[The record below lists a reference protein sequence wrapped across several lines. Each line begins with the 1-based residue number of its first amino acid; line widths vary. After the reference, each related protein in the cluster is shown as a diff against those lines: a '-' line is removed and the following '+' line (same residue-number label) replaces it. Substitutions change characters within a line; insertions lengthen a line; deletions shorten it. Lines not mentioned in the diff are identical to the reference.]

1 MTYDELLENWDQHA
15 DISFSDFV
23 HIVQAISQV
32 YPMIVLANLSRNTYT
47 MVRDEGFLC
56 NEITGSGCYDDLID
70 DNVDNIHPNYQQ
82 LFCEC
87 FSRERLICSFE
98 EGKTEVYA
106 ELYQKD
112 KEGQYHWV
120 SSHVIRVESE
130 SGDIMHI
137 CLNRVLDGI
146 DEKRYSMRK

>member
-23 HIVQAISQV
+23 HIVKAITQV

-56 NEITGSGCYDDLID
+56 NEITGSGRYDDLID
-70 DNVDNIHPNYQQ
+70 DNVDNIHPNYQR

-87 FSRERLICSFE
+87 FSRERLIRSFE

-106 ELYQKD
+106 ELYQKN
-112 KEGQYHWV
+112 KAGKYHWV
-120 SSHVIRVESE
+120 SAHVIRVESE
-130 SGDIMHI
+130 SDDIIHI

-146 DEKRYSMRK
+146 DEKRYSMRR